1 MMKNEMRREIVR
13 EPEECREL
21 PRTENSYPFG
31 AADRLVEPIRLEEYG
46 FEEHEYLLKGHSH
59 VYEWKEGMRYPEV
72 RTESAPYGTRILVR
86 RPSVPKDFHGV
97 VVVELMNW
105 ASKYDRTIPGWGH
118 CFDYYLSR
126 GIAWIGVAVRDVA
139 LEAMKRFDP
148 IRYRE
153 LDFKNPQP
161 PELRGEPADSY
172 GRCNIENENG
182 LIWDMLSQLGVL
194 LKSDTKENPMYGFP
208 VQKVMA
214 TGATA
219 GDLSAYLCGIHPLHR
234 NCKNRPI
241 YDGFLIYMTGA
252 PGGINQETNKNS
264 ELDERNKYYSEVPF
278 IHVLTTGDMVGGGF
292 HPDWAYMQRR
302 PDADEEGKKLCRYE
316 LAGCGVRAGYDKIRC
331 VCREDVEK
339 SNTPWKETANY
350 EYEYPVRYILR
361 AATERLIEWMNDGIA
376 PPHSPLLETERDY
389 PDTRF
394 LRDSVGN
401 TLGGVRLPY
410 VDAPL
415 YRFQEEG
422 GAVRLSDEEI
432 LGLYENKEKY
442 LERVIDSCIK
452 AYEGRW
458 ILKEDVPKIILEAV
472 NERFPA

>member
-264 ELDERNKYYSEVPF
+264 ELDER
-278 IHVLTTGDMVGGGF
+278 
-292 HPDWAYMQRR
+292 
-302 PDADEEGKKLCRYE
+302 
-316 LAGCGVRAGYDKIRC
+316 GC
-331 VCREDVEK
+331 EK
-339 SNTPWKETANY
+339 MRNHFSRLLLFAH
-350 EYEYPVRYILR
+350 
-361 AATERLIEWMNDGIA
+361 ERI
-376 PPHSPLLETERDY
+376 
-389 PDTRF
+389 
-394 LRDSVGN
+394 
-401 TLGGVRLPY
+401 
-410 VDAPL
+410 
-415 YRFQEEG
+415 
-422 GAVRLSDEEI
+422 LSDERAYNSPYPRNTACFVSMQQPAASSVYCDI
-432 LGLYENKEKY
+432 CKGYARLKPEK
-442 LERVIDSCIK
+442 SPT
-452 AYEGRW
+452 
-458 ILKEDVPKIILEAV
+458 VP
-472 NERFPA
+472 F